1 MCAGF
6 ERVRVFLMVVGIV
19 KEIAVDEFR
28 VAMIPDVAASLMGK
42 GVDFILE
49 SGAGSAAGFPDAVYA
64 DRGIE
69 VVASRSEVFEK
80 ADVVLQVRTPGAS
93 GDMGQAD
100 VDLMREGLV
109 VIGGADAL
117 TAGDMTLAV
126 AQKGAL
132 LFALE
137 LIPRITRA
145 QSMDI
150 LSSMA
155 TVAGYKAVLV
165 AAQAL
170 PRMFPMLMTAS
181 GTVRPA
187 RVLVIGGGVAG
198 LQAIAT
204 ARRLGAVVQAYD
216 VRPAVR
222 EQVESLG
229 ADFVDLGL
237 DTQDSEDAGGYAR
250 AQSEEFYDRQREALG
265 RVVAE
270 NNVVISTA
278 AIPGKP
284 SPVLIIEDAVR
295 AMAPGSVI
303 VDLAAERGG
312 NCVLTQANETVVVH
326 DVQILGPTNLPAT
339 VPYHAS
345 QMFANNVAKFLE
357 LLVDDGELKIDLE
370 DEIVKATLVTQG
382 GEVVN
387 EQVKGAMGVR

>member
-1 MCAGF
+1 
-6 ERVRVFLMVVGIV
+6 MVVGIV
-19 KEIAVDEFR
+19 KETVLGEFR
-28 VAMIPDVAASLMGK
+28 VAMIPEMAVPLMGK
-42 GVDFILE
+42 GVDFVLE
-49 SGAGSAAGFPDAVYA
+49 AGAGVAAGFPDAVYA
-64 DRGIE
+64 DRGVT
-69 VVASRSEVFEK
+69 VVSSRAEVFQK
-80 ADVVLQVRTPGAS
+80 ADVVLQVRTPGAG

-100 VDLMREGLV
+100 VDLMREGQV
-109 VIGGADAL
+109 VIGVADAL
-117 TAGDMTLAV
+117 IAHDMTRVV
-126 AQKGAL
+126 AQKGVV

-155 TVAGYKAVLV
+155 TVAGYKAALL
-165 AAQAL
+165 AAHTL
-170 PRMFPMLMTAS
+170 PRMFPLLMTAS

-187 RVLVIGGGVAG
+187 RVLVIGAGVAG

-204 ARRLGAVVQAYD
+204 SRRLGAVVSAYD

-229 ADFVDLGL
+229 AEFVDLGM
-237 DTQDSEDAGGYAR
+237 DTHDSEGTGGYAR
-250 AQSEEFYDRQREALG
+250 AQSEDFYDREREALG

-284 SPVLIIEDAVR
+284 SPLLIVEAAVK

-312 NCVLTQANETVVVH
+312 NCELTKANETVVVH
-326 DVQILGPTNLPAT
+326 GVHIMGPTNLPAT

-345 QMFANNVAKFLE
+345 QMFAHNVAGFLG
-357 LLVDDGELKIDLE
+357 LLIDEGELKINLE
-370 DEIVKATLVTQG
+370 YEIVRGTLVTQG
-382 GEVVN
+382 GEVLN
-387 EQVKGAMGVR
+387 EQVREAMESKK

>member
-1 MCAGF
+1 
-6 ERVRVFLMVVGIV
+6 MVVGIV
-19 KEIAVDEFR
+19 KEMAVDEFR
-28 VAMIPDVAASLMGK
+28 VAMVPDVAALLMGK
-42 GVDFILE
+42 GVEFVLE
-49 SGAGSAAGFPDAVYA
+49 SDAGADAGFLDAVYA
-64 DRGIE
+64 DRGVE
-69 VVASRSEVFEK
+69 VVASRSDVFER
-80 ADVVLQVRTPGAS
+80 AEVVLQIRTPGAN
-93 GDMGQAD
+93 GDVGQAD
-100 VDLMREGLV
+100 VDLMRDGQV
-109 VIGGADAL
+109 VIGIADSL
-117 TAGDMTLAV
+117 TAHQMTQAV

-137 LIPRITRA
+137 LVPRITRA

-155 TVAGYKAVLV
+155 TVSGYKAVLM

-170 PRMFPMLMTAS
+170 PRMFPLLMTAS

-284 SPVLIIEDAVR
+284 SPVLIIEDAVK

-326 DVQILGPTNLPAT
+326 DVQIFGPTNLPAT

-345 QMFANNVAKFLE
+345 QMFANNVANFFA
-357 LLVDDGELKIDLE
+357 LLIDEGELKVDLE

-382 GEVVN
+382 GDVVN
-387 EQVKGAMGVR
+387 EVVREAMGSELKSKN

>member
-1 MCAGF
+1 
-6 ERVRVFLMVVGIV
+6 MVVGII
-19 KEIAVDEFR
+19 KENAVGEFR
-28 VAMIPDVAASLMGK
+28 VAMIPEVATALIKNS
-42 GVDFILE
+42 VDFVLE
-49 SGAGSAAGFPDAVYA
+49 SGAGVVAGFPDAEYA
-64 DRGIE
+64 ERGIE
-69 VVASRSEVFEK
+69 VVSDRSDVFQK
-80 ADVVLQVRTPGAS
+80 ADVILQVRTPGAS
-93 GDMGQAD
+93 GDVGQKD
-100 VDLMREGLV
+100 VDLMRDGQV
-109 VIGGADAL
+109 VVGAADPF
-117 TAGDMTLAV
+117 TAHEMTLAV
-126 AQKGAL
+126 AQKGAV

-137 LIPRITRA
+137 LMPRITRA

-155 TVAGYKAVLV
+155 TVAGYKAALL
-165 AAQAL
+165 AAHTL
-170 PRMFPMLMTAS
+170 PRMFPLLMTAS

-187 RVLVIGGGVAG
+187 RVLIIGAGVAG

-204 ARRLGAVVQAYD
+204 SRRLGAVVQAYD

-229 ADFVDLGL
+229 ANFVDLGL

-250 AQSEEFYDRQREALG
+250 AQSDDFYDRQREALG

-284 SPVLIIEDAVR
+284 SPLLIVEEAVK

-312 NCVLTQANETVVVH
+312 NCALTQANETVIAH
-326 DVQILGPTNLPAT
+326 GVQILGPTNLPAT

-345 QMFANNVAKFLE
+345 QMFAHNVANFLG
-357 LLVDDGELKIDLE
+357 LLIEEGALKIDLE
-370 DEIVKATLVTQG
+370 DEIVKATLVTQNG
-382 GEVVN
+382 DVVN
-387 EQVKGAMGVR
+387 ERVREAMGKE

>member
-1 MCAGF
+1 
-6 ERVRVFLMVVGIV
+6 MVVGIV
-19 KEIAVDEFR
+19 KETVLGEFR
-28 VAMIPDVAASLMGK
+28 VAMIPEMAVPLMGK
-42 GVDFILE
+42 GVDFVLE
-49 SGAGSAAGFPDAVYA
+49 AGAGVAAGFPDAVYA
-64 DRGIE
+64 DRGVT
-69 VVASRSEVFEK
+69 VVSSRAEVFQK
-80 ADVVLQVRTPGAS
+80 ADVVLQVRTPGAG

-100 VDLMREGLV
+100 VDLMREGQV
-109 VIGGADAL
+109 VIGVADAL
-117 TAGDMTLAV
+117 IAHDMTRVV
-126 AQKGAL
+126 AQKGVV

-155 TVAGYKAVLV
+155 TVAGYKAALL
-165 AAQAL
+165 AAHTL
-170 PRMFPMLMTAS
+170 PRMFPLLMTAS

-187 RVLVIGGGVAG
+187 RVLVIGAGVAG

-204 ARRLGAVVQAYD
+204 SRRLGAVVSAYD

-229 ADFVDLGL
+229 AEFVDLGM
-237 DTQDSEDAGGYAR
+237 DTHDSEGTGGYAR
-250 AQSEEFYDRQREALG
+250 AQSEDFYDREREALG

-284 SPVLIIEDAVR
+284 SPLLIVEAAVK

-312 NCVLTQANETVVVH
+312 NCELTKANETVVVH
-326 DVQILGPTNLPAT
+326 GVHIMGPTNLPAT

-345 QMFANNVAKFLE
+345 QMFAHNVAGFLG
-357 LLVDDGELKIDLE
+357 LLIDEGELKINLE
-370 DEIVKATLVTQG
+370 DEIVRGTLVTQG

-387 EQVKGAMGVR
+387 EQVREAMESKK

>member
-1 MCAGF
+1 
-6 ERVRVFLMVVGIV
+6 
-19 KEIAVDEFR
+19 
-28 VAMIPDVAASLMGK
+28 
-42 GVDFILE
+42 
-49 SGAGSAAGFPDAVYA
+49 
-64 DRGIE
+64 
-69 VVASRSEVFEK
+69 
-80 ADVVLQVRTPGAS
+80 
-93 GDMGQAD
+93 
-100 VDLMREGLV
+100 
-109 VIGGADAL
+109 
-117 TAGDMTLAV
+117 
-126 AQKGAL
+126 
-132 LFALE
+132 
-137 LIPRITRA
+137 
-145 QSMDI
+145 
-150 LSSMA
+150 
-155 TVAGYKAVLV
+155 
-165 AAQAL
+165 
-170 PRMFPMLMTAS
+170 
-181 GTVRPA
+181 
-187 RVLVIGGGVAG
+187 
-198 LQAIAT
+198 
-204 ARRLGAVVQAYD
+204 RRLGAVVQAYD

-345 QMFANNVAKFLE
+345 QMFANNVANFLE
-357 LLVDDGELKIDLE
+357 LLVDEGELNIDLE

-387 EQVKGAMGVR
+387 EQVKGTLAS